1 MKLNYPFKKGGGFV
15 LPTLLCKTLGLV
27 VLLHS
32 SLYLS
37 SQNLPS
43 EFKAKVTFKKIK
55 QVRYAVSDTSQFK
68 CLTYQELSEYHDYAQ
83 ITDEIELIDLEG
95 ELLTETVFLAE
106 ENVRDEWMDAYH
118 KITVAKDAV
127 YVYGS
132 NKQKFV
138 TKPKSA
144 EIEFFTAEEISDY
157 QNYVFDEQYYQ
168 GLIAFL
174 IDQGIQHTIVNGIVT
189 YQYDLFEVHTFDNNT
204 KTNGVTYFDSAGRK
218 IAEET
223 MEFTLLNHHNYKPKS
238 QCSVEWIV
246 SKNGCCVKKYTQELF
261 LNFKREVV
269 GFASVTNALKDTKNN
284 QGHGFQDLENQ
295 IEISAVNDRNMV
307 LIAVPETET
316 EIDYLVTIYDL
327 NGKRLSEKSIFK
339 SEMIEIPSGCSA
351 GIYIIHVHDR
361 ENKIFKSGKTINP
374 YTSN

>member
-1 MKLNYPFKKGGGFV
+1 MKLNYPFKRGGGFI
-15 LPTLLCKTLGLV
+15 LPTPMGKTLGLV
-27 VLLHS
+27 VLLYS
-32 SLYLS
+32 SMYLS

-43 EFKAKVTFKKIK
+43 EFQAKVTFKKIK
-55 QVRYAVSDTSQFK
+55 QVRYHVSDTSKFK
-68 CLTYQELSEYHDYAQ
+68 CLTFQELSEYHDYAQ
-83 ITDEIELIDLEG
+83 ITEETELIDSEG

-106 ENVRDEWMDAYH
+106 EKVRDEWMDSYH
-118 KITVAKDAV
+118 KITVAKDSV

-132 NKQKFV
+132 NKQRYV
-138 TKPKSA
+138 STPKST
-144 EIEFFTAEEISDY
+144 ESEFFTAEEISDY

-174 IDQGIQHTIVNGIVT
+174 IDQGIHHTIVNGIVT

-204 KTNGVTYFDSAGRK
+204 KTNGVTYVDSAGRK

-223 MEFTLLNHHNYKPKS
+223 MEFALLTHHTYKPKS

-246 SKNGCCVKKYTQELF
+246 SKNGCCVKKSTHELF
-261 LNFKREVV
+261 LNFNRIA
-269 GFASVTNALKDTKNN
+269 GDSAIITNTLKVPLNNHELKN
-284 QGHGFQDLENQ
+284 QELENQ
-295 IEISAVNDRNMV
+295 IDISAVNEHNMV
-307 LIAVPETET
+307 LVSVPETET
-316 EIDYLVTIYDL
+316 EIDYLVSIYDL
-327 NGKRLSEKSIFK
+327 NGKLLSEKTIFK

-361 ENKIFKSGKTINP
+361 KNKIFKSGKTINP